1 MMRKHNLAE
10 ETMNYS
16 SLSEMFFTTCRKFS
30 ERTGILY
37 KEEGGYQPLK
47 FKEIQAAVASLA
59 GGLIS
64 LGVKKGDRVVIF
76 SENCKEWA
84 FFDYAILSLGAISVP
99 IYATLLP
106 KDVEYIIN
114 DCEAKIVVVSNL
126 IQFGKLLEIEKGIR
140 NVEKYVLIDPAGVNH
155 PKAIPLERFYEIG
168 QAYLEEN
175 PGVVE
180 KSVAGLTRSDL
191 ATFIYTSGTTG
202 EPKGVMLTHENFLS
216 NIEASARAIPVTEN
230 DTFLSFLPLSH
241 VFERMAGHFFVNHQ
255 GAAIAYAESI
265 ETVPQNLQE
274 VRPTVMTS
282 VPRLFEKIYA
292 RVVGSVEEGSPLK
305 RKLFHWAIGVG
316 RVVTEYRQKNKP
328 LPGGLKIKYAVANK
342 LVFSKLKERVGG
354 RIRFFASGGAPL
366 AKEIGEFFTAAGLM
380 ILEGYGLTETS
391 PIITLNRFEKF
402 KFGSVG
408 TRLDN
413 VEVKIAEDGEILT
426 RGPHVMQGYYKKP
439 EETRE
444 AIDSEK
450 WLYTG
455 DIGHID
461 EDGMLVITD
470 RKKNIIVTAGGK
482 NVAPQKMENLLAT
495 SRYIDQVLVIGDRR
509 KYCAAIIVPN
519 GEVVGKFAQGKGI
532 AYPSLK
538 ELYRNPGVVKL
549 IQSEVDAVNAQ
560 CASYEQIKKFILLD
574 QPFSIESGE
583 LTPSLKIKRKI
594 VEKNY
599 REEIETL
606 YRD

>member
-1 MMRKHNLAE
+1 
-10 ETMNYS
+10 MNYS